1 MEVGNDVAVVA
12 VTAGGDSLEVGV
24 GDGLVVV
31 PHPAAHVVPED
42 VRHVVTRGGR
52 GAVVTD
58 DALQLVAVLL
68 RPSVSSSWLA
78 LHAGVGG
85 AGEDVVVVVVLVDCR
100 SA

>member
-42 VRHVVTRGGR
+42 VRHVVAGGGR

-58 DALQLVAVLL
+58 HALQLVAVLPHHSL
-68 RPSVSSSWLA
+68 SSSSW
-78 LHAGVGG
+78 
-85 AGEDVVVVVVLVDCR
+85 VVVDSHTLFIVVVLDTKVL
-100 SA
+100 